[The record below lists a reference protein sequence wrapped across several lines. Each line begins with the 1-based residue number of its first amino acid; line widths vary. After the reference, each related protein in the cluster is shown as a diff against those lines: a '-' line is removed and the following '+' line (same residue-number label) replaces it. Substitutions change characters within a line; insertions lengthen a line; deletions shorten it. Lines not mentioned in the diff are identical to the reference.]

1 MLIQYERDVPLK
13 LNKKKMLTI
22 QEKAELES
30 NLVLQAIDDLLNVMD
45 NTAIYSN
52 FTDVIRKEL
61 FGLVQKEIDY
71 FDVFSDKELT
81 NDDKRNRKELF
92 RLIMSKYNIK

>member
-81 NDDKRNRKELF
+81 HDDTRNRKELF